1 MPTPPTT
8 PGSDDSVRTFRVT
21 HPFHPLSGQIFQLVT
36 VRHSWGED
44 RVYYHDAQGVLV
56 SMPASWTDVV
66 APDPVVAL
74 SAGRSP
80 FRLDDLLELTRL
92 VAAWRQEV
100 IHDC

>member
-1 MPTPPTT
+1 M
-8 PGSDDSVRTFRVT
+8 
-21 HPFHPLSGQIFQLVT
+21 T

-56 SMPASWTDVV
+56 CMPASWTDVV

-80 FRLDDLLELTRL
+80 FRLGDLLELTRL
-92 VAAWRQEV
+92 VAAWGQEV
-100 IHDC
+100 IHDG

>member
-1 MPTPPTT
+1 
-8 PGSDDSVRTFRVT
+8 
-21 HPFHPLSGQIFQLVT
+21 VT

-92 VAAWRQEV
+92 VSVWRQEV

>member
-1 MPTPPTT
+1 
-8 PGSDDSVRTFRVT
+8 
-21 HPFHPLSGQIFQLVT
+21 
-36 VRHSWGED
+36 
-44 RVYYHDAQGVLV
+44 
-56 SMPASWTDVV
+56 MPASWTDVV

-92 VAAWRQEV
+92 VSVWRQEV